1 MKKQINK
8 GEFLVTNDNNKI
20 QITEDTII
28 ELDPGLYTQKELQDI
43 LDKATEDEKLPEKTI
58 RLATPQ
64 TPDCTPGQ
72 PPGRSRPSQR

>member
-1 MKKQINK
+1 MNKQINK

-20 QITEDTII
+20 QITEDTIV

-58 RLATPQ
+58 RLDIPR
-64 TPDCTPGQ
+64 TPDRTPGQ
-72 PPGRSRPSQR
+72 PPGQSRPSQR